1 MFTFHDK
8 SVQLESGPERSR
20 KFSILH
26 AEKHRNQWQDNSAGL
41 RLTQISVL
49 VEFGDLV
56 CLISDLTNIISRYSN
71 KSSYFEQKLDSRVY
85 RQAMKWWCGRSL
97 DPPSHLWKE
106 SKLENC
112 FGFSFSSKKIRWM
125 IQLMAPEAMTSESL
139 EILNGDIDNWP
150 RLVTTALIIHPPHDN
165 SPSPPAL
172 VLDSQT
178 MFNKREW
185 ERRSITLWFLRWH
198 KT

>member
-56 CLISDLTNIISRYSN
+56 CLISDLTNIISRYSD

-85 RQAMKWWCGRSL
+85 RQAMKWWCGRMV
-97 DPPSHLWKE
+97 D
-106 SKLENC
+106 
-112 FGFSFSSKKIRWM
+112 RW
-125 IQLMAPEAMTSESL
+125 
-139 EILNGDIDNWP
+139 
-150 RLVTTALIIHPPHDN
+150 IHQVIYEKN
-165 SPSPPAL
+165 QNLKTAL
-172 VLDSQT
+172 VLAFQVKK
-178 MFNKREW
+178 FVG
-185 ERRSITLWFLRWH
+185 
-198 KT
+198 